1 VSEVWP
7 CQPGSRGR
15 RRIGL
20 FDQLSK
26 AKVSQSRCH
35 SQSLKS
41 HCFALCPKVMLQLK
55 QEEKDGAG
63 EVQEIALKDV
73 IEWFEQLTPDEVA
86 WLGPGIAF

>member
-1 VSEVWP
+1 
-7 CQPGSRGR
+7 
-15 RRIGL
+15 
-20 FDQLSK
+20 
-26 AKVSQSRCH
+26 
-35 SQSLKS
+35 
-41 HCFALCPKVMLQLK
+41 MLQLK